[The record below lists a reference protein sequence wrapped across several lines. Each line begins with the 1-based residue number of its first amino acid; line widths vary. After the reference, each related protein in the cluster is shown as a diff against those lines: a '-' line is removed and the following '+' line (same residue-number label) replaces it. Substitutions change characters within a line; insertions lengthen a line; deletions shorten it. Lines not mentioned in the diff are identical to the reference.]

1 MFEYE
6 IATMRNAELI
16 RQAEA
21 YRRVRQAQK
30 AAARAA
36 AEGRSEGTDRRA
48 ARDRFTRAA

>member
-21 YRRVRQAQK
+21 YRRVRQAQ
-30 AAARAA
+30 RAA
-36 AEGRSEGTDRRA
+36 AATEGTGQGTDRRA
-48 ARDRFTRAA
+48 ARERFTRAA